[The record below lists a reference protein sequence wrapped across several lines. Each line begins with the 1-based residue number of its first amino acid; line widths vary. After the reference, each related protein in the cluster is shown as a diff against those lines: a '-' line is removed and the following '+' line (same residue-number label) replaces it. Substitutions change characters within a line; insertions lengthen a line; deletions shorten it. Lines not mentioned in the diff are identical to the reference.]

1 MAPDSMPVADSL
13 DLRVRRIAECAAEWR
28 DPSSPVRAQA
38 RSALAGGRWPAP
50 FVERALDNVLFDLD
64 EATARAMTQALSGRP
79 VSTLVILPGN
89 IIGPAVSSAFCA
101 ALAGSPVVLKAASDE
116 RHLAAIAAEQLDG
129 VAGAVSAQHWRGG
142 ETEPEAEALDRVER
156 VIAFGDDETL
166 EAIRRRVAARLKSGI
181 PHLELVEYGE
191 SYSIGYVNATAE
203 LNESGV
209 AAARDVCLFDQRGCM
224 SPQTVYVRGDA
235 GRATLFARALAA
247 ALEREGRALPRAA
260 LEEAEPALIASFLR
274 RCAVTALD
282 AVPHGLRTLL
292 TGPAKSGVPEFV
304 VVVEPDGAPTCAGFG
319 RIVVVK
325 PCADAGTMLR
335 HLAAL
340 GRPLETI
347 GTAGVLASEERSTLD
362 ASPARRHCALGE
374 MQRPPFG
381 YRPTVLDFCEAEGA

>member
-13 DLRVRRIAECAAEWR
+13 DLPVRRIAECAAEWR

-50 FVERALDNVLFDLD
+50 VVERALDNVLFDLD

-101 ALAGSPVVLKAASDE
+101 ALAGSPVILKAASDE
-116 RHLAAIAAEQLDG
+116 RHLAPIVSAQLDG

-142 ETEPEAEALDRVER
+142 ETEPEAEALDQVER
-156 VIAFGDDETL
+156 VIAFGSDETL
-166 EAIRRRVAARLKSGI
+166 DALRSRIKARLKSGI
-181 PHLELVEYGE
+181 PHFVPYGD
-191 SYSIGYVNATAE
+191 SYSVGYVNAGAE
-203 LNESGV
+203 LNEAAA

-282 AVPHGLRTLL
+282 AVPHGLSTLL

-304 VVVEPDGAPTCAGFG
+304 VVVEPDGAPRCAGFG
-319 RIVVVK
+319 RVVVVK
-325 PCADAGTMLR
+325 PCADAGTMQR
-335 HLAAL
+335 HLAAF

-347 GTAGVLASEERSTLD
+347 GTAGGLAPEERSALE
-362 ASPARRHCALGE
+362 ASPARRHCELGE

-381 YRPTVLDFCEAEGA
+381 YRPTVQDFCEAEGA